1 MRFMT
6 PTELSVD
13 GMKALMLLEEGARLN
28 CVSRVARELIALG
41 LAVPGWSDDLDITE
55 AGRQRARRGVRSEH
69 VADLS
74 LATSMNPNVDPMASP
89 QGGEPFELA
98 PEAPSEIQNV
108 VSDIQESGGS
118 DIISELQR
126 AQRAAG
132 VASGMTGVWVDEKW
146 VKAFVEA
153 WVEELG

>member
-1 MRFMT
+1 MT

-28 CVSRVARELIALG
+28 CVSRAARELVELG
-41 LAVPGWSDDLDITE
+41 LAMPGWADDLVISE
-55 AGRQRARRGVRSEH
+55 AGRRRARGGVRSEH

-74 LATSMNPNVDPMASP
+74 LSVSTNPNVDPMAAP
-89 QGGEPFELA
+89 QGSEPFELA
-98 PEAPSEIQNV
+98 PEAPSEIQKI
-108 VSDIQESGGS
+108 SGIQES
-118 DIISELQR
+118 DVISELQR

-132 VASGMTGVWVDEKW
+132 VASGVTGVWVDEKW

-153 WVEELG
+153 WVTMVSSG